1 MILTLEKQLD
11 ALCEYAIGD
20 FHRTRMGLPLI
31 DATIGGPAPGELLTI
46 TGRSFTGKSIVAQNV
61 VLNNPQVPSL
71 FFSLEMPANQA
82 LIRLYA
88 MWSGVDSREV
98 QKAIDNGTIPDN
110 LYELSN
116 AFPYHRIVDTP
127 GIGLDR
133 MSDAV
138 KAYQDEVQ
146 RSPEFVIIDYLELL
160 GRDRSQAAV
169 EGVQNSVVAVR
180 EWGREHN
187 LRVFLI
193 HQANMSTNIWEP
205 PTENSP
211 RYAGMAQSDFLLGVW
226 RPHRDPQL
234 DSASRFYLGNKFH
247 INVLKNRAYFE
258 ALDKVEYTCHPSL
271 RLIEGD
277 VIAYVNPL
285 VSSQE
290 DRDERYVEEVL
301 RDMA

>member
-31 DATIGGPAPGELLTI
+31 DDTIGGPAPGELLTI

-61 VLNNPQVPSL
+61 VLNNPGVPSL

-88 MWSGVDSREV
+88 MWSGVDSREI

-110 LYELSN
+110 LYGL
-116 AFPYHRIVDTP
+116 ADHFPYHRVVDTP
-127 GIGLDR
+127 GLSLDR
-133 MSDAV
+133 MSDYV
-138 KAYQDEVQ
+138 KSFEDDVQ
-146 RSPEFVIIDYLELL
+146 KKLEFVIVDYLELL

-226 RPHRDPQL
+226 RPHRDPNL
-234 DSASRFYLGNKFH
+234 DTPSRQYLGNKFH

-258 ALDKVEYTCHPSL
+258 SLDLVEYTCHPSL

-290 DRDERYVEEVL
+290 RMTDV
-301 RDMA
+301 AII

>member
-1 MILTLEKQLD
+1 MILSLERQLD
-11 ALCEYAIGD
+11 ALAEYASGD
-20 FHRTRMGLPLI
+20 FHRTRMGLPTI
-31 DATIGGPAPGELLTI
+31 DRAIGGPAPGELLTI

-61 VLNNPQVPSL
+61 VLNNPTVPSL

-82 LIRLYA
+82 LIRLYS
-88 MWSGVDSREV
+88 MWSGVDSRQV

-110 LYELSN
+110 LYNLVDH
-116 AFPYHRIVDTP
+116 FPYHRIVDTP

-133 MSDAV
+133 MSDAI
-138 KAYQDEVQ
+138 KAYEDDVQ
-146 RSPEFVIIDYLELL
+146 KSPEFVIIDYLELL

-169 EGVQNSVVAVR
+169 EGVQNSVVGVR
-180 EWGREHN
+180 EWGRQHN
-187 LRVFLI
+187 VRVFLI

-226 RPHRDPQL
+226 RPHRNPAIAQGERD
-234 DSASRFYLGNKFH
+234 YLGNKFH

-258 ALDKVEYTCHPSL
+258 SLDKVEYTVHPSL

-277 VIAYVNPL
+277 VIAYVEPL
-285 VSSQE
+285 VSTQE
-290 DRDERYVEEVL
+290 AVTNENVL
-301 RDMA
+301 W